1 MTTTHVVRDLVSG
14 PPVVLD
20 GDDIDTDRII
30 PARFMKSLAYSTLGQ
45 HVFEG
50 ERVRARAA
58 GRVHPFD
65 DPAHRSA
72 KVLLVG
78 ENFGCGSSR
87 EQAAQAISRWGID
100 VVAGISFGEIFRG
113 NCATIGLPCVT
124 MTREDSLAARAV
136 AGADPSA
143 TAVVDLVAKQLRIG
157 SQSWPV
163 DLNESLR
170 QRFLNGTWDTLT
182 TLLAGADDVRLTR
195 QRLPYLNGW
204 RAHAHAG

>member
-1 MTTTHVVRDLVSG
+1 MTTPNVIRDLICG

-30 PARFMKSLAYSTLGQ
+30 PARFMKLLSFSELGQ
-45 HVFEG
+45 HAFEG

-65 DPAHRSA
+65 DPAHRGA

-87 EQAAQAISRWGID
+87 EQAAQAISRWGIEA
-100 VVAGISFGEIFRG
+100 VAGISFGEIFRG

-143 TAVVDLVAKQLRIG
+143 TTVVDLVARQLRIG
-157 SQSWPV
+157 SQTWPV

-170 QRFLNGTWDTLT
+170 QRFLTGTWDTLT
-182 TLLAGADDVRLTR
+182 TLLAGAGDVRVAR

-204 RAHAHAG
+204 QAHAS

>member
-1 MTTTHVVRDLVSG
+1 MTTPTVVRDLICG
-14 PPVVLD
+14 PPVVLN

-30 PARFMKSLAYSTLGQ
+30 PARFMKLLSFSELGT
-45 HVFEG
+45 HAFEG

-65 DPAHRSA
+65 DPAHRAA

-87 EQAAQAISRWGID
+87 EQAAQAISRWGIEA
-100 VVAGISFGEIFRG
+100 VAGISFGEIFRG

-143 TAVVDLVAKQLRIG
+143 TAVADLVARQLRIG
-157 SQSWPV
+157 PQAWPV

-170 QRFLNGTWDTLT
+170 QRFLTGTWDTLT
-182 TLLAGADDVRLTR
+182 TLLDGAGDVRLAR

-204 RAHAHAG
+204 QAHAS